1 MAAGASAVSGAS
13 VGRRWLL
20 IWNMSPFRFGPLC
33 LRHTTLMDDDGFKK
47 AIIWLKK
54 ALVQLKCESSHVSM
68 GGWVLIIHI
77 SQGQGGHRI
86 LATRGTPNPVRADLD
101 CHKFYC
107 CISKCHIHLSLAWI
121 IILNYYQTRGC
132 QIIRNKKYFN
142 CPKKGQ
148 KARRNKE
155 VLNLFLTTGPG
166 TCHLRCGGHFR

>member
-86 LATRGTPNPVRADLD
+86 LATRGTPNPVRAGWSCQNNKQFQPCHSTLPSALTDLD
-101 CHKFYC
+101 QSPIKIKVYT
-107 CISKCHIHLSLAWI
+107 
-121 IILNYYQTRGC
+121 QTIYDQNRT
-132 QIIRNKKYFN
+132 Q
-142 CPKKGQ
+142 KGQ